1 MSKTSLKALFQEI
14 VDLNMP
20 QIVVGVVTSVNPV
33 QITIRSE
40 ISVQLSSQSLII
52 PSGKRELLEVG
63 AELYLLSVY
72 SNKIFYIL
80 DRT

>member
-1 MSKTSLKALFQEI
+1 MQTSLKGMFQGLA
-14 VDLNMP
+14 DYNMP
-20 QIVVGVVTSVNPV
+20 QIVVGVVTSVDPV
-33 QITIRSE
+33 TITIRNE
-40 ISVQLSSQSLII
+40 ISINLSAQSLII